1 MLYSLSVS
9 FSEECFQSLELTF
22 RGWGVCV
29 CLCVCV
35 CVLVVLCY
43 SLVES
48 NHHELFG
55 LKNHLEF
62 CLQGDV
68 VSVVHFGFLLQLCR
82 FCVCL

>member
-1 MLYSLSVS
+1 MCV
-9 FSEECFQSLELTF
+9 CVCVC
-22 RGWGVCV
+22 VCV